1 MKKNNKI
8 IYQNFFQKKSID
20 FKIKKKLDKKFS
32 KIINNIFNNLKKTKD
47 IFHSLSDTFKFNFKL
62 KDLNKFKKFNTVV
75 IIGMGGSILGSEAI
89 YYFLENKIKKNFLFF
104 NNLDENNVEKLKKK
118 YLLNKVLFII
128 ISKSGDTIETLANIT
143 TLKIIK
149 KKSKNIIVISEK
161 KNNLLYLIS
170 KKMNLFHVEQKNYI
184 GGRYSVLSEVGML
197 PAYLMGVN
205 IFNLRKNLLRHFKSK
220 NKIFLKNS
228 TINLT
233 NLLIKNKFKNLI
245 FFNYVPQL
253 NNFLYWC
260 QQLMAE
266 SLGKKGKGFLPI
278 VSPAPKDHH
287 SLLQLYLD
295 GPKDKIFYIFSNIPN
310 KKNKINLKTLD
321 KEFNFLSRKNLT
333 DIKVAQ
339 KNAFLK
345 VLKKKNIP
353 YREFTITN
361 INEEILGELFS
372 YFMLETS
379 IIGMLANI
387 NPFNQPAVEQVKTN
401 TKKILIK

>member
-8 IYQNFFQKKSID
+8 IYQNFFQNKSID
-20 FKIKKKLDKKFS
+20 LRIKKKLDNKFS
-32 KIINNIFNNLKKTKD
+32 KIINNIFNNLNNTKD
-47 IFHSLSDTFKFNFKL
+47 TFHSLSNKFEFNFKI

-75 IIGMGGSILGSEAI
+75 VIGMGGSILGTEAI
-89 YYFLENKIKKNFLFF
+89 YSFLENKIKKNFLFF
-104 NNLDENNVEKLKKK
+104 DNIDEDNVEKLKKK

-128 ISKSGDTIETLANIT
+128 ISKSGNTIETLANII

-149 KKSKNIIVISEK
+149 KESKNIIVISEK
-161 KNNLLYLIS
+161 KNNALYLIS
-170 KKMNLFHVEQKNYI
+170 KKMNLFHVEHKNYI

-197 PAYLMGVN
+197 PAYFMGIN
-205 IFNLRKNLLRHFKSK
+205 IFKIRKNLLNHFKLK
-220 NKIFLKNS
+220 KKVFLKNS
-228 TINLT
+228 TVNLA

-245 FFNYVPQL
+245 FFNYTPQL

-266 SLGKKGKGFLPI
+266 SLGKKGRGFLPI

-295 GPKDKIFYIFSNIPN
+295 GPKDKMFYIFSNISN
-310 KKNKINLKTLD
+310 KKNKINSKILD
-321 KEFNFLSRKNLT
+321 KRFNFLNKKNLSQ
-333 DIKVAQ
+333 IKTAQ

-353 YREFTITN
+353 YREFRLTN
-361 INEEILGELFS
+361 TNEETLGELFS

-379 IIGMLANI
+379 IVGMLANI
-387 NPFNQPAVEQVKTN
+387 DPFNQPAVEQVKVN
-401 TKKILIK
+401 TKNFLV